1 MLINTNS
8 EANSSSGGLRSGLNS
23 HYKEQNNTKPLS
35 AHELPSDGGNEKESK
50 LSMLWM

>member
-23 HYKEQNNTKPLS
+23 HYKDYTKPLS
-35 AHELPSDGGNEKESK
+35 ARELPSDGGNEKESK

>member
-23 HYKEQNNTKPLS
+23 HYKEQNTKPLS